1 MDTTFFV
8 TVLRTKV
15 NNLVFIHCLDVLFK
29 LAQLVSDDIIL
40 LRVITV
46 GAVPEGVVVEGV
58 AGQEISVL

>member
-15 NNLVFIHCLDVLFK
+15 NNLVLIHCLDVLFK

-46 GAVPEGVVVEGV
+46 RAVPEGVVVEGV